1 MFAEGRFLDE
11 KQFLISTP
19 IPSSLIIGSEYCNF
33 TSPTSKNLVLAFSDR
48 IEIYEWRGN
57 TLTKELRFLPGC
69 NLAYIKCI
77 RNKKNESDLIFVI
90 NSEFEF
96 SIFGYNNGE
105 IYFAMKGNIISNY
118 KRIRE
123 QGIQIAVCP
132 KQGKIAITGM
142 DQNLYV
148 IDRFERTDRKN
159 AEFIKGPLDV
169 VDMSFID
176 YSKFKSETRIAMLV
190 HYDSYL
196 HYEVYELD
204 YRTCSLRN
212 VLSIKDIPIHCT
224 KLYCPQIYNDGTTFI
239 LGGICIYI
247 VRGGNFSEKK
257 LTVNNLERIE
267 LDTVIDNSIISIAPF
282 NENPSKFAFCDRAGV
297 LFTADILANDILV
310 ERIGNINP
318 TASLNHL
325 ENNIF
330 FASSMIKDSILFSVE
345 SNIENPQQTNINI
358 LDSIPY
364 YGPITDMYMV
374 NEDDQVIGI
383 CGGDGKNGFLTLVK
397 HSPTFRCAWEFVA
410 VGLHRFYVVPKDSQ
424 YNICFASTLNKT
436 ITFVL
441 STKTGERIEM
451 TFPGFNYE
459 SRTLFVNY
467 HPPSETFFQ
476 VTDEGVS
483 ITNFNDRI
491 GNNCQL
497 LNDDDLIVVSTN
509 NDGVFVVA
517 NGNTIYIY
525 NLNNEKNPVVGEYRF
540 DRKITSIDLL
550 KARGFNALAYFVV
563 IFEFIPNIHV
573 FKINIDDGI
582 KVEHVAES
590 TIENIGIVNDIKWY
604 CGSDEEDSD
613 CIVVCDFSGK
623 AYFIDFNVESGFKS
637 NYVVV
642 SVGDGALETFECSV
656 KGQRSIFFS
665 CENAGFSPWRRWNS
679 DVPKLNINTSLQAY
693 SYYDNDISYIIH
705 MEHNTAKVSYL
716 TDEKEISYDKL
727 EIDYDLTRFAY
738 DSKNNVLLAVAVKES
753 QADYYEASMHDFDLL
768 KPDYGPRIHF
778 PFYELSLD
786 DVKKEIAEE
795 IKYCASENSYIIL
808 VSLDHMKVEAMY
820 RLPPFEI
827 ALCIKPIKIPSHL
840 GSFFVVGTAVEKPD
854 LSQPEITDGRLLLIE
869 VKGDYQKTIEIRAEK
884 SVKSPVFAIS
894 TSDDKVI
901 ATMLN
906 SVRMFK
912 CTIDDFKLKHSK
924 YEFLRANRIEMY
936 GEKAIVGDAM
946 RSVSILTT
954 KKDNVDVYSRLTD
967 SRGLT
972 AVHIF
977 DDECYIRCVEN
988 CIHILTECQTEE
1000 FRSLQIS
1007 KMLYIGVQ
1015 VNKIIHGHI
1024 GKVDLSK
1031 YAGLGKCL
1039 TMATLEGSLMTLFE
1053 IDPKMYDFLKI
1064 IEGKI
1069 YDRLPRFFE
1078 SHEPSEILRIKGKNQ
1093 FVNTDY
1099 FKYFMTLPFETRKD
1113 ILRLEGI
1120 PPYPC
1125 TNEVFDRYE
1134 TLENILSLWSQLF

>member
-1 MFAEGRFLDE
+1 MLSEE

-33 TSPTSKNLVLAFSDR
+33 TSPTAKNLVLAFSDR
-48 IEIYEWRGN
+48 IEVYEWGGN
-57 TLTKELRFLPGC
+57 TLTKELKFLPGC

-77 RNKKNESDLIFVI
+77 KNKKNESDLIFVI

-105 IYFAMKGNIISNY
+105 IYFVMKGGIVSTY

-190 HYDSYL
+190 HYETCLY
-196 HYEVYELD
+196 YEVFELD

-212 VLSIKDIPIHCT
+212 VLTIKDIPIHCT

-239 LGGICIYI
+239 LGAVCIYI

-267 LDTVIDNSIISIAPF
+267 LDIVIDNSIISIAPF
-282 NENPSKFAFCDRAGV
+282 TENPSKFAFCDRAGI
-297 LFTADILANDILV
+297 LFSAEILTNDIII
-310 ERIGNINP
+310 EKIGNINP
-318 TASLNHL
+318 TAFLNHL

-330 FASSMIKDSILFSVE
+330 FGASMIKDSILFSIDI
-345 SNIENPQQTNINI
+345 NNENPEMTNINI

-364 YGPITDMYMV
+364 YGPITDMCMV
-374 NEDDQVIGI
+374 NEDEQIMGI
-383 CGGDGKNGFLTLVK
+383 CGGDGKNGFLSLIK

-410 VGLHRFYVVPKDSQ
+410 VGLHRFYVIPNDNQ
-424 YNICFASTLNKT
+424 YNICFASTLNTT

-441 STKTGERIEM
+441 CTKTGERMEIS
-451 TFPGFNYE
+451 FPGFNYD

-467 HPPSETFFQ
+467 HAITNTYIQ
-476 VTDEGVS
+476 VTDESVS
-483 ITNFNDRI
+483 ITNLSDKIFKNF
-491 GNNCQL
+491 QL
-497 LNDDDLIVVSTN
+497 LNEEDLTSISTN
-509 NDGVFVVA
+509 NNGIFIVA
-517 NGNTIYIY
+517 NGNSIYVY
-525 NLNNEKNPVVGEYRF
+525 NLNDTKNLFMGEHKFEK
-540 DRKITSIDLL
+540 KITSIDML
-550 KARGFNALAYFVV
+550 KATGFKALAFFVTV
-563 IFEFIPNIHV
+563 FEFTSNIYM
-573 FKINIDDGI
+573 FKVSYNNGIN
-582 KVEHVAES
+582 VELIGES
-590 TIENIGIVNDIKWY
+590 NIENVGIINDIKWY
-604 CGSDEEDSD
+604 CGNNDEDSD
-613 CIVVCDFSGK
+613 CIIACDFSGN
-623 AYFIDFNVESGFKS
+623 AYFIDFDVQNGFKP
-637 NYVVV
+637 NYLLLN
-642 SVGDGALETFECSV
+642 VGDGALETFECSV

-665 CENAGFSPWRRWNS
+665 CENSGFAPWRKWET
-679 DVPKLNINTSLQAY
+679 DIPKLNINTSLQAY
-693 SYYDNDISYIIH
+693 SYFDNNISYIVHI
-705 MEHNTAKVSYL
+705 ENNTAKVSYL

-738 DSKNNVLLAVAVKES
+738 DQKNNVLLSIAIKECE
-753 QADYYEASMHDFDLL
+753 ADYFEAAVHDFDLP
-768 KPDYGPRIHF
+768 KPNYGPKIRF
-778 PFYELSLD
+778 PCYELSSNN
-786 DVKKEIAEE
+786 VKKEIAEE
-795 IKYCASENSYIIL
+795 IKNATTEDSYILL
-808 VSLDHMKVEAMY
+808 VSLDHMKIEAMY
-820 RLPPFEI
+820 KLPPFEV
-827 ALCIKPIKIPSHL
+827 ALCIKPITIPSHL
-840 GSFFVVGTAVEKPD
+840 GSFFVVGTAVEKFE
-854 LSQPEITDGRLLLIE
+854 LSQPEIIDGRLLLIE

-884 SVKSPVFAIS
+884 SVKSPVFSIA
-894 TSDDKVI
+894 TNEDQVI

-906 SVRMFK
+906 SVRVFK
-912 CTIDDFKLKHSK
+912 CTIDDFKLKQSK

-946 RSVSILTT
+946 RSVSILSI
-954 KKDNVDVYSRLTD
+954 KKDSADIYSRLTD

-972 AVHIF
+972 AIHIF
-977 DDECYIRCVEN
+977 DDDCYIRCIEN

-1007 KMLYIGVQ
+1007 KMLYIGMQ

-1031 YAGLGKCL
+1031 YPGIGNCL
-1039 TMATLEGSLMTLFE
+1039 TMATLEGSLITLFE
-1053 IDPKMYDFLKI
+1053 IDTKMYNFLKI

-1078 SHEPSEILRIKGKNQ
+1078 SHEPSEILKIKGKNQ

-1099 FKYFMTLPFETRKD
+1099 FKYFMTLSTESRKD
-1113 ILRLEGI
+1113 ILKLEGI

-1125 TNEVFDRYE
+1125 TNEVIHRYE
-1134 TLENILSLWSQLF
+1134 TLENIVSLWSQLF